1 MEQEPVVF
9 RATIVDPKADEPPSV
24 PPPPPPTPLESILEE
39 PYVPKPELKP
49 FSSDEPELKP
59 SCCLPEPEH
68 PFERFERQSELGDAL
83 PTIFIGIGVAYAIG
97 ILTGFVI
104 FSSPSIYLE

>member
-1 MEQEPVVF
+1 MEQEPVVV
-9 RATIVDPKADEPPSV
+9 RATIVEPKVPEEPPAPV
-24 PPPPPPTPLESILEE
+24 PPPPPPSPLEPIPEE
-39 PYVPKPELKP
+39 KPLKP
-49 FSSDEPELKP
+49 APMP

-68 PFERFERQSELGDAL
+68 PFERFERQSELADAL
-83 PTIFIGIGVAYAIG
+83 PSIFIGIGVAYAIG

>member
-1 MEQEPVVF
+1 MEQEPVIF
-9 RATIVDPKADEPPSV
+9 RATIVEPKVPEE
-24 PPPPPPTPLESILEE
+24 PPPPPPSPLGPIPEE
-39 PYVPKPELKP
+39 KPP
-49 FSSDEPELKP
+49 EPAPMP

-68 PFERFERQSELGDAL
+68 PFERFERQSELADAL
-83 PTIFIGIGVAYAIG
+83 PSIFIGIGVAYAIG

>member
-9 RATIVDPKADEPPSV
+9 RATIVEPKVPEEPPDVSAPV
-24 PPPPPPTPLESILEE
+24 PPPPPPSPLEPTPEE
-39 PYVPKPELKP
+39 KPLKP
-49 FSSDEPELKP
+49 APMP

-68 PFERFERQSELGDAL
+68 PFERFERQSELADAL
-83 PTIFIGIGVAYAIG
+83 PSIFIGIGVAYAIG